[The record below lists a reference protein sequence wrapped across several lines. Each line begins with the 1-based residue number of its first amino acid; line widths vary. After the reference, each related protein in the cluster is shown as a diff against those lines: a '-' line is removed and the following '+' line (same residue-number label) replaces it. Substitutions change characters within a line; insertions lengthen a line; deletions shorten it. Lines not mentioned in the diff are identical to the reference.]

1 MVVVMDGQTS
11 DADVEKL
18 ADKLESLGF
27 DIQIIRGER
36 RIVLAIIGD
45 TKDLD
50 SFPFYAY
57 TGVTEVLQVA
67 KPYKLASREFKG
79 TSTIIRRKGV
89 VIGGKELIVM
99 AGPCAV
105 ESEEQIFK
113 IAHKIS
119 ELGIKVL
126 RGGAFKPRTS
136 PYSFQGLGLE
146 GLKLMARAGK
156 EYGLL
161 VITEVMSIEQID
173 VIAEYADI
181 FQIGARNMQNFMLLK
196 ELGRIKKPV
205 MLKRGISAT
214 LEELLLSAEYILPQG
229 NDEVMLCERGIR
241 TFENYTRNTLDLSA
255 VPSQPTRGRFSGR
268 FYHLR

>member
-1 MVVVMDGQTS
+1 
-11 DADVEKL
+11 
-18 ADKLESLGF
+18 
-27 DIQIIRGER
+27 
-36 RIVLAIIGD
+36 
-45 TKDLD
+45 
-50 SFPFYAY
+50 
-57 TGVTEVLQVA
+57 
-67 KPYKLASREFKG
+67 
-79 TSTIIRRKGV
+79 
-89 VIGGKELIVM
+89 
-99 AGPCAV
+99 
-105 ESEEQIFK
+105 
-113 IAHKIS
+113 
-119 ELGIKVL
+119 
-126 RGGAFKPRTS
+126 
-136 PYSFQGLGLE
+136 
-146 GLKLMARAGK
+146 
-156 EYGLL
+156 
-161 VITEVMSIEQID
+161 MSIEQID